1 MCGGIARL
9 GRNVFRVQGLSPRV
23 RGNRC
28 CPCPSGA
35 SRGPIPACAGESA
48 TRRASACSRWA
59 YPRVCGGI
67 HPRRFRF
74 PLFDGLSPRVRGNRP
89 EAGLKPMSRGPIPA
103 CAGESGWRDLRR
115 RAEGAYPR
123 VCGGIEAGVERPE
136 LREGLSPR
144 VRGNLRR
151 GINESNSR
159 GPIPAC
165 AGESRRST
173 IGSGSSGA
181 YPRVCGGIRILAAD
195 HAQRRG
201 LSPRVRGNRP
211 RPIARQL
218 SRGPIPACAGESFAL
233 VREEGHGGAYP
244 RVCGGI
250 RSQLELTAPI

>member
-1 MCGGIARL
+1 MRN
-9 GRNVFRVQGLSPRV
+9 GRVEVV
-23 RGNRC
+23 
-28 CPCPSGA
+28 
-35 SRGPIPACAGESA
+35 GPIPACAGESRDLAA
-48 TRRASACSRWA
+48 TFFESRA

-67 HPRRFRF
+67 DVALALRVHPE
-74 PLFDGLSPRVRGNRP
+74 GLSPRVRGNRP